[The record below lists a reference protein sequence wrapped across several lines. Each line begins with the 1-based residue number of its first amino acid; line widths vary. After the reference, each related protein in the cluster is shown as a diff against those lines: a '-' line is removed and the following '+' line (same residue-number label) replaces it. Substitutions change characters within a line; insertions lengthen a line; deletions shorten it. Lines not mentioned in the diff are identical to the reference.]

1 MLLFKE
7 GFTVQPLP
15 DGQSPQY
22 YGIDENLIWRN
33 GISIPAAVNHNVYIY
48 DKKRIDLLFGDHD
61 LLFVRDFHFLEH
73 HGVIDVYF
81 VWP

>member
-1 MLLFKE
+1 MMESISMLLFKE

-33 GISIPAAVNHNVYIY
+33 GISIPAAVNHNGISLDHATPEHKEDRLSVLEAAPLY
-48 DKKRIDLLFGDHD
+48 DC
-61 LLFVRDFHFLEH
+61 
-73 HGVIDVYF
+73 
-81 VWP
+81 